1 MHYINSWL
9 QRYPSERV
17 ERMGKKRNA
26 SRVFAGKSEGLE
38 NLEADGC
45 VIVKLILMIQDRL
58 IWTGINP
65 AQY

>member
-1 MHYINSWL
+1 
-9 QRYPSERV
+9 
-17 ERMGKKRNA
+17 MGKKRNA

-58 IWTGINP
+58 I
-65 AQY
+65 